1 MDQIF
6 TMTTTFD
13 LVPKVIKTKIAEVI
27 KEHKTTIL
35 NCKKRESHRKTN
47 TEYRHIIYKR
57 QAHNISIF
65 FQNLVYYYISRFRLL
80 HKQLVLHK
88 RLMFYYATGCVT
100 QAVNFLLRK
109 RLNIT

>member
-35 NCKKRESHRKTN
+35 NCKKRESHQKTN
-47 TEYRHIIYKR
+47 TEYRHIIYKL
-57 QAHNISIF
+57 QAHNISF
-65 FQNLVYYYISRFRLL
+65 FFEFGLLL
-80 HKQLVLHK
+80 HKQIS
-88 RLMFYYATGCVT
+88 F
-100 QAVNFLLRK
+100 
-109 RLNIT
+109 IT

>member
-35 NCKKRESHRKTN
+35 NCKKKKKKQKAN
-47 TEYRHIIYKR
+47 TEYRHIIYKL
-57 QAHNISIF
+57 QAHNISIL
-65 FQNLVYYYISRFRLL
+65 FQNLVYYYISRFCLL

-88 RLMFYYATGCVT
+88 RLIFYYASG
-100 QAVNFLLRK
+100 
-109 RLNIT
+109 

>member
-6 TMTTTFD
+6 TMTTTFG
-13 LVPKVIKTKIAEVI
+13 LVPKVIKTKIAGVI

-35 NCKKRESHRKTN
+35 NCKKRESHQKTN
-47 TEYRHIIYKR
+47 TEYRHIIYKL
-57 QAHNISIF
+57 QAVN
-65 FQNLVYYYISRFRLL
+65 YYYISRFRLL

-88 RLMFYYATGCVT
+88 RLIFYNASGCVT

>member
-6 TMTTTFD
+6 TMTTTFV

-35 NCKKRESHRKTN
+35 NCKKKVTKELIQSTG
-47 TEYRHIIYKR
+47 TLFTI
-57 QAHNISIF
+57 
-65 FQNLVYYYISRFRLL
+65 
-80 HKQLVLHK
+80 
-88 RLMFYYATGCVT
+88 FYYASGCVT